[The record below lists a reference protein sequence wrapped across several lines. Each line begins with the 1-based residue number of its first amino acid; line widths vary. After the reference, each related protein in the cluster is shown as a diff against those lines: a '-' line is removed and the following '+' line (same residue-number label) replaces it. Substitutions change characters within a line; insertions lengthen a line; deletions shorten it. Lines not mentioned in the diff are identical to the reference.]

1 MSSALIIV
9 SRIPCPDIQSRIRVP
24 ISAEKQETEDEC
36 EESDCLGDTDNDE
49 VVSRSLSSL
58 SECIG

>member
-1 MSSALIIV
+1 MSSALIV
-9 SRIPCPDIQSRIRVP
+9 SSIPCPDVRGRMRVL

-49 VVSRSLSSL
+49 IVSRSLSSL